1 MNRLSIMCVV
11 SCGLLVGCTS
21 DEPVT
26 QVEPEVRYVTHRSI
40 AGVSMGG
47 GAAAQIGLSQPDRW
61 DFVGIL
67 GAPLVDLQGFARM
80 IRRGWMGGFC
90 SLEYL
95 EELHRAG
102 GNLDSEEAFCGL
114 HTERALPELRPE
126 RTVVPMEWLENEAPP
141 MWEFVSDYHHWWRG
155 LDGGR
160 GASYGRHSLIRSVE
174 DILKAYGSPL
184 YEPNPDIVWAA
195 PGVTQEW
202 LDMSHAERC
211 AQPIVNEGFHNAE
224 YNPEGKYPVITFCDG
239 HENDSETS
247 PEAVWARITPTTERN
262 RSQGLF
268 LAVDI
273 NRNGRRDYGEPVI
286 HNSAE
291 RYDDFGSDGIPNELE
306 TGYDALINTDP
317 AGDDYDP
324 FKNPSGTEG
333 NYWFDA
339 GETYLD
345 YGIDG
350 VPDTGDFGEGSG
362 EFERAPGWDHAEK
375 FDPHALLDSVSD
387 EDLERLTIYMDAGI
401 RDFLNTAI
409 QSNRFFGQLQNR
421 VGESNAQSYQD
432 FSAIAVGDTFD
443 YLEPNYEGITQYS
456 YVRYGDVDASDYE
469 IAQGDGNHVG
479 TYDQAVAR
487 VVGAFAIAQNVWPH
501 ADKVL
506 ESSPLGDERYFGSE
520 SYESKTLGAT
530 QEYSFILPPGYF
542 EPENAEKEY
551 PVLFFLHGQG
561 QHHTDQLAFSIFT
574 QSAMVE
580 SARSQVAKWGKFII
594 ISPNGRCPRDV
605 CGTGHF
611 WTNFASGEPDQ
622 RFYDDFYELVDLVDS
637 RYRTL
642 PPQEVVVHNSAQ

>member
-1 MNRLSIMCVV
+1 M
-11 SCGLLVGCTS
+11 
-21 DEPVT
+21 
-26 QVEPEVRYVTHRSI
+26 
-40 AGVSMGG
+40 
-47 GAAAQIGLSQPDRW
+47 
-61 DFVGIL
+61 
-67 GAPLVDLQGFARM
+67 
-80 IRRGWMGGFC
+80 
-90 SLEYL
+90 
-95 EELHRAG
+95 
-102 GNLDSEEAFCGL
+102 
-114 HTERALPELRPE
+114 
-126 RTVVPMEWLENEAPP
+126 
-141 MWEFVSDYHHWWRG
+141 
-155 LDGGR
+155 
-160 GASYGRHSLIRSVE
+160 
-174 DILKAYGSPL
+174 
-184 YEPNPDIVWAA
+184 
-195 PGVTQEW
+195 
-202 LDMSHAERC
+202 
-211 AQPIVNEGFHNAE
+211 
-224 YNPEGKYPVITFCDG
+224 
-239 HENDSETS
+239 
-247 PEAVWARITPTTERN
+247 
-262 RSQGLF
+262 
-268 LAVDI
+268 
-273 NRNGRRDYGEPVI
+273 
-286 HNSAE
+286 
-291 RYDDFGSDGIPNELE
+291 
-306 TGYDALINTDP
+306 
-317 AGDDYDP
+317 
-324 FKNPSGTEG
+324 
-333 NYWFDA
+333 
-339 GETYLD
+339 
-345 YGIDG
+345 
-350 VPDTGDFGEGSG
+350 
-362 EFERAPGWDHAEK
+362 
-375 FDPHALLDSVSD
+375 
-387 EDLERLTIYMDAGI
+387 
-401 RDFLNTAI
+401 
-409 QSNRFFGQLQNR
+409 
-421 VGESNAQSYQD
+421 GESNAQSYQD